1 MARLSLALLTCAL
14 AVAVVAGA
22 AWVVSTPR
30 GAYWL
35 INTMGALSDGAFS
48 AGNVS
53 GRLRGRLLLERV
65 RLSVG
70 RQLLEVERLELRW
83 KPELLLAGTIAV
95 QELNLEGVRIQD
107 DAPPDDK
114 PLDLVWPRIPEWG
127 RLLDV
132 VISRLRVTDLVYR
145 RLREQPL
152 RLDSAVCSLAW
163 RDEQLTLDALSL
175 VLPVGRVGGSVSA
188 GFGHPSLRAELT
200 ATLARPV
207 GEMNRFLLRVGT
219 GRRGE
224 GEQLAGTVSLTGG
237 TARAGRVGLTGELG
251 MTRTGFNL
259 RRVRLERPGRRG
271 TLTVDGSLA
280 LNAPQPFLSL
290 RMALAGLDL
299 APELHLATNLSG
311 TLRLR
316 GTLDS
321 YQGDLILANQGMGWR
336 TARLSAT
343 CRGTRHTLRLAPLKA
358 AILDGSLGGRLDMQ
372 WRDGFALNGEL
383 SARNLNPARIDPG
396 WKGVLNVALTG
407 AMAWPESGR
416 PAGRVSASLLKSRLH
431 GQALTGELRAALDGS
446 EVTLGRLLLSGNGFD
461 LHARG
466 KLSRKID
473 LSARI
478 SELSRL
484 IPGTEGRLV
493 AGGWLALNNGRVSGA
508 ITGTG
513 NELAWA
519 GMRVATAS
527 LNARLGRGAG
537 YPLHLEAALKELSR
551 ETIRLNSVTLRADGT
566 LSRHDLNAT
575 LRSGGGEARLT
586 LVAGFGDARWRGTIS
601 RLAGRD
607 AAGPWALSAPA
618 RFSVGSGRFF
628 LSPLRLSAGTAEYLQ
643 ISVDL
648 APNPLVGELQAQWA
662 GLNLGRFNPFL
673 KDGRITGNSNGA
685 LRLGFLPAKRLSL
698 AGNVLASGT
707 VTTGGRSMTFSRGLL
722 TVNGG
727 DRGLRLDM
735 ELATATGG
743 SLRANFS
750 SSAPLTLA
758 LPERG
763 TLAAE
768 LEGIDLGPLKAWLP
782 SGTVVEGR
790 LSGRMDG
797 ATLAGQRFQLNGSAQ
812 LSGGSVRRATP
823 DGEMKLIFRT
833 AELSWAWHGEALSG
847 ELSLAME
854 QYGQLRADFRL
865 PVAARLPVAPNPR
878 APLSVSLDGRF
889 QEKGMLAALFPGV
902 LRETS
907 GELDAHC
914 RIGGSWD
921 APQLEGRLN
930 LARAGASLPSAG
942 IHLKDVQLSARLE
955 RDLILI
961 DSLRAVSG
969 PGQISA
975 TARITL
981 ADWRVSG
988 LKGTIRGENFQAVS
1002 FPELHMLGSPD
1013 LSFEGTPQR
1022 LTVRGELRIPEMRIN
1037 GASSRTLVSPS
1048 SDVIREGNI
1057 APAATESP
1065 PILDARVRVLLG
1077 ERVRVKASGIDASL
1091 GGSMDLAMNG
1101 LDKITSSGEIR
1112 VVKGKFSTYG
1122 VNLDIVRG
1130 RLFFTGGPIHRPT
1143 LDFLALRT
1151 IGDVRAG
1158 VTVAGTLQR
1167 PVTRLYSEPAMQ
1179 DSDILAYV
1187 VLGHPMSGNGS
1198 QTNLMAK
1205 AAGALLGS
1213 SQASVLFYRIRDQ
1226 LGLSSLE
1233 VQDGGGVSGTM
1244 GYKPLQVTPPGSV
1257 ASTQQGSVADTALSV
1272 GKYLTPKLYISYGRS
1287 LFTGSNLVRLRYDIF
1302 RNWQIE
1308 TQAGNESSVDLYYKL
1323 EFR

>member
-1 MARLSLALLTCAL
+1 MARLSLALLACAL
-14 AVAVVAGA
+14 VVAIVAGA

-30 GAYWL
+30 GACWL
-35 INTMGALSDGAFS
+35 INSLDSLSDGAFS
-48 AGNVS
+48 AGSVS

-95 QELNLEGVRIQD
+95 QELNLDGVHIQD
-107 DAPPDDK
+107 DTPPDDK
-114 PLDLVWPRIPEWG
+114 PLDLAWPRIPEWG

-132 VISRLRVTDLVYR
+132 VISRLRVTDLDYR

-152 RLDSAVCSLAW
+152 RLDSAGFSMVW
-163 RDEQLTLDALSL
+163 RDDQLSLGALSL
-175 VLPVGRVGGSVSA
+175 ALPAGRVGGTVSA
-188 GFGHPSLRAELT
+188 GFGSPSIRAELS
-200 ATLARPV
+200 ASLARPV
-207 GEMNRFLLRVGT
+207 GEMDRFQLRIEPGS
-219 GRRGE
+219 RGE

-237 TARAGRVGLTGELG
+237 TARARRGGLTGELG

-259 RRVRLERPGRRG
+259 RRMRLEMPGRRG

-280 LNAPQPFLSL
+280 LNAPQPLLSL

-321 YQGDLILANQGMGWR
+321 YQGDLTLANQGAGWR
-336 TARLSAT
+336 TVRLSAS
-343 CRGTRHTLRLAPLKA
+343 CRGTRHALRLAPLKA
-358 AILDGSLGGRLDMQ
+358 AILDGSLGGSLDMQ

-383 SARNLNPARIDPG
+383 SARNLNPARIDPT
-396 WKGVLNVALTG
+396 WKGVLNVALTA
-407 AMAWPESGR
+407 AMAWPESGQ

-431 GQALTGELRAALDGS
+431 GQTLTGELRAALGGGDVS
-446 EVTLGRLLLSGNGFD
+446 LGRLLLSGNGFD

-466 KLSRKID
+466 TLSRKID
-473 LSARI
+473 LVARI

-484 IPGTEGRLV
+484 IPGTEGRFG
-493 AGGWLALNNGRVSGA
+493 ADGWLALNGGRVSGA
-508 ITGTG
+508 ISGTG
-513 NELAWA
+513 SGLAWA
-519 GMRVATAS
+519 GMRVAAAR

-537 YPLHLEAALKELSR
+537 YPLHLEAELKELSR
-551 ETIRLNSVTLRADGT
+551 DTIRLNSVTLRGDGT

-575 LRSGGGEARLT
+575 LRSGGAEARLT
-586 LVAGFGDARWRGTIS
+586 LAAGYGDAGWRGTIS

-618 RFSVGSGRFF
+618 SFSIGSGRFF

-643 ISVDL
+643 LSADL
-648 APNPLVGELQAQWA
+648 AANPLTGELQAQWA
-662 GLNLGRFNPFL
+662 GLNLARLNPFL

-685 LRLGFLPAKRLSL
+685 LRMGFLPAQRLSL

-707 VTTGGRSMTFSRGLL
+707 VVAGGRSMTFSSSLL

-743 SLRANFS
+743 SLRGSFS

-758 LPERG
+758 LPEQG

-768 LEGIDLGPLKAWLP
+768 LEGIELGPLKAWLP
-782 SGTVVEGR
+782 TGTVVEGR
-790 LSGRMDG
+790 LSGRVDG
-797 ATLAGQRFQLNGSAQ
+797 TTLAGQRFQLNGSAQ

-833 AELSWAWHGEALSG
+833 AALSWAWHGEALSG
-847 ELSLAME
+847 ELSLVME

-865 PVAARLPVAPNPR
+865 PVAARLPVVPNPR

-921 APQLEGRLN
+921 APQLEGSLN
-930 LARAGASLPSAG
+930 LARAGAYLPSAG

-955 RDLILI
+955 RDLIQI

-1065 PILDARVRVLLG
+1065 LVLDARVRVLLG
-1077 ERVRVKASGIDASL
+1077 ERVTVKASGIDASL

-1101 LDKITSSGEIR
+1101 LDRITSSGEIR
-1112 VVKGKFSTYG
+1112 VVKGRFRTYG

-1151 IGDVRAG
+1151 VGDVRAG

-1179 DSDILAYV
+1179 DTDILAYV
-1187 VLGHPMSGNGS
+1187 VLGHPMGSNGS

-1213 SQASVLFYRIRDQ
+1213 SQASVLFDRIRDQ

-1233 VQDGGGVSGTM
+1233 VQDDGGVSGTM